1 MKNCRLMTNREVSLP
16 PEVRARIDQFVDSID
31 ERLSSEEETADVVR
45 EVLTR
50 LHGDGSVYDRWQAGE
65 SISRSERV
73 RLDAYDPRNVTGKS
87 DAWAE
92 QDEERF
98 RESKP
103 LRWLWRGF
111 DASPISHN
119 VGLGLP
125 FRQMIANHLFA
136 EVGDG
141 LQLFRGIT
149 FPYGHNI
156 DMGDG
161 AVVHEDVLLDDRG
174 ELTIGDGVS
183 IADDVTILGHSH
195 DVTDQSNVSLCHM
208 VVEDDA
214 RLGAEAM
221 LAAGVR
227 VGHDAMVGAKA
238 LVRGDVPTHHVAVGM
253 PAESVGVKPDWESVA
268 DDPGRLPD
276 TRETRRIE
284 FDLPDDLERADEF
297 QRDRTPPDTS
307 DTTDN

>member
-1 MKNCRLMTNREVSLP
+1 MTNREVSLP
-16 PEVRARIDQFVDSID
+16 PEVRARIDQFVDSVD
-31 ERLSSEEETADVVR
+31 KRLSSEEETADVVR
-45 EVLTR
+45 EVLAR
-50 LHGDGSVYDRWQAGE
+50 LHGDGSLYDRWRAGE
-65 SISRSERV
+65 SISRAERV

-92 QDEERF
+92 KDEERF

-119 VGLGLP
+119 VGLALP

-136 EVGDG
+136 EAGDG

-156 DMGDG
+156 EMGDRT
-161 AVVHEDVLLDDRG
+161 VVHEDVLLDDRG
-174 ELTIGDGVS
+174 ELTIGDRVS
-183 IADDVTILGHSH
+183 IADDVTIHSHSH
-195 DVTDQSNVSLCHM
+195 DVTDQSNVSLYHT

-238 LVRGDVPTHHVAVGM
+238 LVRGDIPAHHVAVGM
-253 PAESVGVKPDWESVA
+253 PAESVRVKPDWESVA

-276 TRETRRIE
+276 NRETRRIE

-297 QRDRTPPDTS
+297 QRNNTPPDAS
-307 DTTDN
+307 DTTDE